1 MKKLIYFLLV
11 GLLLVNCGEDNSFI
25 SNADRN
31 VVSDDGAVPFEKLL
45 ILINLRSTDST
56 YLVVKSIDS
65 VNIFINNYYWAKI
78 NSQALDT
85 SKVDKFLVGNKYQ
98 SRNKINY
105 LVIANQDIE
114 QPAYNTAGEFARYLN
129 AAYELKPGEYA
140 CLIESFRLTFSD
152 QTTKKYFPLEYIAFK
167 VEQDSRSAFVGEIE
181 IKIN

>member
-1 MKKLIYFLLV
+1 MKKLIYFLLT
-11 GLLLVNCGEDNSFI
+11 GLLLVNCSNDDSFI
-25 SNADRN
+25 SSADRN
-31 VVSDDGAVPFEKLL
+31 VVSDDRSVSFEELL
-45 ILINLRSTDST
+45 ILINLKSTDST

-78 NSQALDT
+78 NSQTLDT

-114 QPAYNTAGEFARYLN
+114 QPAYETAGEFARYLN

-140 CLIESFRLTFSD
+140 CLIESFQLTFSD
-152 QTTKKYFPLEYIAFK
+152 LSTKKYFPHEYAVFK
-167 VEQDSRSAFVGEIE
+167 VEQNSRSAFAGEIE
-181 IKIN
+181 IKLN